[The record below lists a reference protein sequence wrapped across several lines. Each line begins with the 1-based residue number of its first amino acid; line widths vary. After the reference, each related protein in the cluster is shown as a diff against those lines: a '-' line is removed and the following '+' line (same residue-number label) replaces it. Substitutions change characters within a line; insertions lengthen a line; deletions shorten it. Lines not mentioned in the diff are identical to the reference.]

1 MIALG
6 LAALFALA
14 AATSIAAIWIAVA
27 THRDDVTTIYHQMMA
42 DRPMFERY
50 ESDNGV
56 GRGTITIIPQP
67 IRSWTHGSESLQPK
81 PLWAHAA

>member
-14 AATSIAAIWIAVA
+14 AATSIAAICIAVA
-27 THRDDVTTIYHQMMA
+27 THRDDVTTIYYQMMA

-50 ESDNGV
+50 ESDNGG
-56 GRGTITIIPQP
+56 GRETITIISRP
-67 IRSWTHGSESLQPK
+67 IRASTRGSESLQPK